1 MAKLFMEGYK
11 KYFITREVTS
21 LLQIVEVGQRV
32 TKVRT
37 NCHNMCVCKCVCVY
51 ISVCEHVPGCDWWG
65 V

>member
-21 LLQIVEVGQRV
+21 LLQIVDVGQKV

-37 NCHNMCVCKCVCVY
+37 NCHNMCVCQMCVCVY
-51 ISVCEHVPGCDWWG
+51 KCV
-65 V
+65 